1 MAPAMRQDSTPYGHD
16 RMTHGRRSPGIP
28 HSWIAFLAF
37 TLVAPWTTSAD
48 AQTRAATKNPL
59 AGFDQYVM
67 AAMKQWKVPGLAIAA
82 VRGDSVIMLK
92 GYGVRTVGGTDSV
105 NAQTMFAIGS
115 SSKAFT
121 AATLEML
128 ADEGRI
134 RFDNRV
140 TEYLPW
146 FEMYDPWV
154 TREITVRDLLLH
166 RSGMSRGNN
175 IWYATTNSREDI
187 VRSIR
192 RLAPT
197 TSFRSHF
204 QYQNLMYITA
214 GEVAHAVTGQSWDD
228 LIKSRIFAPLRMTSS
243 NTSVRELA
251 GNPNVATPHAELG
264 GVVTAIPYRNIDN
277 AGAAGSIN
285 SNAADMAQWLRLW
298 INNGS
303 FEGKRLLSEATV
315 REATASQFTV
325 DDPDMIA
332 RLMSPRFLGYGFGW
346 FVEDFRGQRW
356 VNHGGNIDGMAAM
369 VGFLPESRIGMVILT
384 NMNQS
389 DVTLPLMAN
398 AFDRLLGISPAKDYN
413 AEYYA
418 AEQADQARRR
428 AAAKPPVKVEGTKP
442 SLPLEAYAGTYTDSF
457 MGTATVRL
465 DGGKLFIKYD
475 KSAIVGELEHFHFDS
490 FVATMNDAIMGKM
503 PVTFKIGTSGKVVAM
518 QFPLASADWVKR

>member
-1 MAPAMRQDSTPYGHD
+1 
-16 RMTHGRRSPGIP
+16 MTHGRRSPGFP
-28 HSWIAFLAF
+28 LSWFAILAF

-59 AGFDQYVM
+59 TGFDQYVM

-92 GYGVRTVGGTDSV
+92 GYGVRTVGGADSV

-128 ADEGRI
+128 ADEGRV

-166 RSGMSRGNN
+166 RSGMSRGDN

-214 GEVAHAVTGQSWDD
+214 GEVAHAVKS
-228 LIKSRIFAPLRMTSS
+228 LCCEAFIKSRFSRPLR
-243 NTSVRELA
+243 
-251 GNPNVATPHAELG
+251 
-264 GVVTAIPYRNIDN
+264 VT
-277 AGAAGSIN
+277 
-285 SNAADMAQWLRLW
+285 
-298 INNGS
+298 
-303 FEGKRLLSEATV
+303 
-315 REATASQFTV
+315 
-325 DDPDMIA
+325 
-332 RLMSPRFLGYGFGW
+332 
-346 FVEDFRGQRW
+346 
-356 VNHGGNIDGMAAM
+356 
-369 VGFLPESRIGMVILT
+369 
-384 NMNQS
+384 
-389 DVTLPLMAN
+389 
-398 AFDRLLGISPAKDYN
+398 
-413 AEYYA
+413 
-418 AEQADQARRR
+418 
-428 AAAKPPVKVEGTKP
+428 
-442 SLPLEAYAGTYTDSF
+442 
-457 MGTATVRL
+457 
-465 DGGKLFIKYD
+465 
-475 KSAIVGELEHFHFDS
+475 
-490 FVATMNDAIMGKM
+490 
-503 PVTFKIGTSGKVVAM
+503 
-518 QFPLASADWVKR
+518 